1 MTKREITLAHS
12 PDSDDA
18 FMFYALATNQVES
31 ETLLFRHH
39 LQDIETLN
47 QQALEGVWDVTA
59 VSFHAFP
66 YISKLYSLL
75 PCGSSMGDGY
85 GPVLVSSRSN
95 TPEQLRG
102 KKIAIPG
109 TLTTAFLVL
118 KLFQPDFQPVVVPFD
133 QIIDAVKENS
143 VDAGLLIHEGQLTY
157 NQDGLHRVLDL
168 GVWWKE
174 QFGLPLPLGGNA
186 VRKALPGPVRRE
198 IAAIV
203 RRSIQHALDYRE
215 EALAYAL
222 QFARG
227 METPLADRFVGM
239 YVNDYTLDYG
249 QQGREAIQKLLQ
261 MGHEQGLISDA
272 PQIEFE
278 DSSEDHAE
286 AAR

>member
-1 MTKREITLAHS
+1 MAKREITLAHS
-12 PDSDDA
+12 PASDDA
-18 FMFYALATNQVES
+18 FMFYALAANKVES

-39 LQDIETLN
+39 LMDIETLN
-47 QQALEGVWDVTA
+47 QQAREGVWDITA
-59 VSFHAFP
+59 VSFHAVP

-85 GPVLVSSRSN
+85 GPILVSARSH

-118 KLFQPDFQPVVVPFD
+118 KLYQPDFQPVVVPFD

-174 QFGLPLPLGGNA
+174 KFGLPLPLGGNA
-186 VRKALPGPVRRE
+186 VRKALPGPVRKE
-198 IAAIV
+198 IATIV
-203 RRSIQHALDYRE
+203 RGSIQYALDYRE

-222 QFARG
+222 
-227 METPLADRFVGM
+227 
-239 YVNDYTLDYG
+239 
-249 QQGREAIQKLLQ
+249 
-261 MGHEQGLISDA
+261 
-272 PQIEFE
+272 
-278 DSSEDHAE
+278 
-286 AAR
+286 

>member
-18 FMFYALATNQVES
+18 FMFYALAAHKVES
-31 ETLLFRHH
+31 ETLLFSHH
-39 LQDIETLN
+39 LKDIETLN
-47 QQALEGVWDVTA
+47 QQAREGVWDITA
-59 VSFHAFP
+59 VSFHAVP

-85 GPVLVSSRSN
+85 GPILVSARSN

-198 IAAIV
+198 IATIV

-249 QQGREAIQKLLQ
+249 RQGREAIQKLLQ
-261 MGHEQGLISDA
+261 MGYEQGLISNA

-286 AAR
+286 AAC

>member
-18 FMFYALATNQVES
+18 FMFYALAAHKVES
-31 ETLLFRHH
+31 ETLLFSHH
-39 LQDIETLN
+39 LKDIETLN
-47 QQALEGVWDVTA
+47 QQAMEGVWDITA
-59 VSFHAFP
+59 VSFHAVP

-85 GPVLVSSRSN
+85 GPILVSASSR

-118 KLFQPDFQPVVVPFD
+118 KLYQPDFQPVVVPFD

-174 QFGLPLPLGGNA
+174 KFGLPLPLGGNA

-198 IAAIV
+198 IATIV

-249 QQGREAIQKLLQ
+249 RQGREAIQKLLQ
-261 MGHEQGLISDA
+261 MGHEQGLISAA

-278 DSSEDHAE
+278 DSSEDHME

>member
-18 FMFYALATNQVES
+18 FMFYALAANKVES
-31 ETLLFRHH
+31 ETLLFSHH
-39 LQDIETLN
+39 LKDIETLN
-47 QQALEGVWDVTA
+47 QQAMKGVWDITA
-59 VSFHAFP
+59 VSFHAVP

-85 GPVLVSSRSN
+85 GPILVSTRSD

-118 KLFQPDFQPVVVPFD
+118 KLYQPDFQPVVVPFD

-174 QFGLPLPLGGNA
+174 KFGLPLPLGGNA
-186 VRKALPGPVRRE
+186 VRKALPEPVRRE
-198 IAAIV
+198 ISTIV

-227 METPLADRFVGM
+227 METPVADRFVGM

-249 QQGREAIQKLLQ
+249 RQGREAIQKLLH
-261 MGHEQGLISDA
+261 MGHEQGLISEA

-278 DSSEDHAE
+278 DSSEDQTE
-286 AAR
+286 AVR

>member
-18 FMFYALATNQVES
+18 FMFYALAAHKVES
-31 ETLLFRHH
+31 ETLLFSHH
-39 LQDIETLN
+39 LKDIETLN
-47 QQALEGVWDVTA
+47 QQAREGVWDITA
-59 VSFHAFP
+59 VSFHAVP

-85 GPVLVSSRSN
+85 GPILVSASSH

-118 KLFQPDFQPVVVPFD
+118 QLYQPDFQPVVVPFD

-174 QFGLPLPLGGNA
+174 KFGLPLPLGGNA

-198 IAAIV
+198 IATIV

-278 DSSEDHAE
+278 DSSEDHME